1 MHILEAAMKVTRD
14 MTIKEVLAFDEE
26 KMLDTLEMISGNF
39 ARLRYKTLRKAM
51 EKRVTVEQAAK
62 IGRVPLSEVL
72 FVLNLA
78 LGVSETEIAE
88 DLRHEPR
95 ATFEFTEANPPVK
108 PDQIKELGDR
118 DEKVIFVD
126 LLPFHEAR
134 LDPMPA
140 ITDAIARMRNS
151 QDVVLLLHP
160 FDPIPLREL
169 YARKGFASWAEER
182 RPGRWYI
189 YFFKPQVGTAAA
201 VAPPIGHQ
209 IYERSFAAFA

>member
-1 MHILEAAMKVTRD
+1 MKVTRD
-14 MTIKEVLAFDEE
+14 MKIKDVLALDEE
-26 KMLDTLEMISGNF
+26 KMLNTLEMISGNF

-78 LGVSETEIAE
+78 LGVSEAEIARE
-88 DLRHEPR
+88 LAHEPR
-95 ATFEFTEANPPVK
+95 STFEFTEDTPPK
-108 PDQIKELGDR
+108 PDQIKDLR
-118 DEKVIFVD
+118 DNDDKVIFVD

-140 ITDAIARMRNS
+140 ITDAIAQMRDS
-151 QDVVLLLHP
+151 RDVVLIRHP

-189 YFFKPQVGTAAA
+189 YFFKPHNGTAAA
-201 VAPPIGHQ
+201 VAPPVGHQ
-209 IYERSFAAFA
+209 VYERAFAAFA

>member
-1 MHILEAAMKVTRD
+1 MKVTRD
-14 MTIKEVLAFDEE
+14 MTIKEVLALDEE
-26 KMLDTLEMISGNF
+26 KMLNTLEMISGNF
-39 ARLRYKTLRKAM
+39 ARLRYKTLRRAM
-51 EKRVTVEQAAK
+51 EKRVTVEQAAR

-78 LGVSETEIAE
+78 LGVSEADIARE
-88 DLRHEPR
+88 LKNEPR
-95 ATFEFTEANPPVK
+95 STFEFTEDAPPK
-108 PDQIKELGDR
+108 PDQIKDLGD
-118 DEKVIFVD
+118 DDANVIFVD

-140 ITDAIARMRNS
+140 ITDAIAKMRDSN
-151 QDVVLLLHP
+151 DVVLLLHP

-189 YFFKPQVGTAAA
+189 YIFKPHIGTAAA

-209 IYERSFAAFA
+209 IYERAFAAYV

>member
-1 MHILEAAMKVTRD
+1 MKVTRD
-14 MTIKEVLAFDEE
+14 MKIKDVLALDEE
-26 KMLDTLEMISGNF
+26 KMLNTLEMISENF

-78 LGVSETEIAE
+78 MGVSETEIARE
-88 DLRHEPR
+88 LMHEPR
-95 ATFEFTEANPPVK
+95 STFEFTEDMPPK
-108 PDQIKELGDR
+108 PEQLKDLR
-118 DEKVIFVD
+118 DDDENAIFVD

-140 ITDAIARMRNS
+140 ISDAIAKMRTS
-151 QDVVLLLHP
+151 KDVVLLLHP

-209 IYERSFAAFA
+209 VYERAFAAFV

>member
-1 MHILEAAMKVTRD
+1 MKITRD

-26 KMLDTLEMISGNF
+26 KMLNTLEMISGNF
-39 ARLRYKTLRKAM
+39 GRLRYKTLRKAM

-88 DLRHEPR
+88 ELLNEPR
-95 ATFEFTEANPPVK
+95 STFEFIEKNAPAK
-108 PDQIKELGDR
+108 PAQISDIR
-118 DEKVIFVD
+118 DNADNVIFVD

-140 ITDAIARMRNS
+140 ITEAIAKMRTPR
-151 QDVVLLLHP
+151 DVVLLLHP

-169 YARKGFASWAEER
+169 YAGKGFASWAEER

-189 YFFKPQVGTAAA
+189 YLFKPYVSSGAAA
-201 VAPPIGHQ
+201 MPPIEHQ
-209 IYERSFAAFA
+209 VYQQAFAAYV